1 MIKGGSI
8 QHLPFLSEQEKKIF
22 RTFGEISQKQIL
34 IQASQR
40 QKYVDQGQSLNL
52 MIHPNTPIKNINK
65 LMLEAHEM
73 GIKTLYYQLSTN
85 AAQEFIRDI
94 LSCDNCAG

>member
-1 MIKGGSI
+1 
-8 QHLPFLSEQEKKIF
+8 
-22 RTFGEISQKQIL
+22 
-34 IQASQR
+34 
-40 QKYVDQGQSLNL
+40 
-52 MIHPNTPIKNINK
+52 MIHPNTPIKDINK
-65 LMLEAHEM
+65 LVLEAHEI